1 MKATLP
7 LKSFIPISRSGFLS
21 SIHGSQCC
29 LMLVRPMVKRTSSIN
44 AIGTNF
50 LLVVKLTS
58 GIMADRIRQAGN
70 ETKMANQLP
79 AGDEGLADG
88 EEGAS
93 KGQPWPKPSTAWY
106 AVSIFAVALLFAF
119 LDRGIITL
127 LVEPIKADLRLS
139 DFEMSLLIGF
149 ALVVFNAFVAVPA
162 SRFVDIWPRNIII
175 TAGIAVW
182 STMTALCGFAQNFW
196 QLFMFR
202 MGIGVGEIVH
212 GPATYSM
219 MADFFPREKLPRAI
233 AVLQL
238 GFIGGLGISLVLGAF
253 VIQMLLDIDNVV
265 IPGTGV
271 VIRNWQL
278 VFIIVGLPGLLVAAL
293 MTTVPEPPRRG
304 RLVELKKP
312 MPLRTVLK
320 YLFNHWRLYA
330 PQFFGLAVSAIESS
344 GTRAW
349 QPAFFQRTY
358 DWSAQ
363 KTGLILGTA
372 LIVAAPFGL
381 WAATWLTEKFASTR
395 DDANL
400 RVVAI
405 AYTLSPIFAIAGPL
419 MPNPWLALTCASLAF
434 MIGIGGAVPQNAA
447 LQSVT
452 PNEMR
457 GQVTALY
464 LFVFS
469 VIGGGIG
476 PTFIALFT
484 DFLMRDEQLLRYA
497 LSVSALIMMPIAAWI
512 MWKGVKPYGQAIA
525 AIKLRERH
533 EPA

>member
-1 MKATLP
+1 MLGSDKLAEDYITMAHELPPGTDVSTDGVGGGSKA
-7 LKSFIPISRSGFLS
+7 
-21 SIHGSQCC
+21 
-29 LMLVRPMVKRTSSIN
+29 
-44 AIGTNF
+44 
-50 LLVVKLTS
+50 
-58 GIMADRIRQAGN
+58 
-70 ETKMANQLP
+70 
-79 AGDEGLADG
+79 
-88 EEGAS
+88 
-93 KGQPWPKPSTAWY
+93 QPWPKPRTAWY
-106 AVSIFAVALLFAF
+106 AVSIFAIALLFAF

-127 LVEPIKADLRLS
+127 LVEPIKADLSLS
-139 DFEMSLLIGF
+139 DFEMSLLLGF
-149 ALVVFNAFVAVPA
+149 ALIVFNAFVAVPA

-202 MGIGVGEIVH
+202 MGIGVGELVH

-219 MADFFPREKLPRAI
+219 MADYFPREKLPRAI

-238 GFIGGLGISLVLGAF
+238 GFIGGLGISLILGAF
-253 VIQMLLDIDNVV
+253 VIQMLLGIDNVV
-265 IPGTGV
+265 VPGTGI

-278 VFIIVGLPGLLVAAL
+278 VFIIVGVPGLLVAAL
-293 MTTVPEPPRRG
+293 MMTVAEPPRRG

-312 MPLRTVLK
+312 MPLRTVIK
-320 YLFNHWRLYA
+320 YLFNHWRVYA

-344 GTRAW
+344 GVRAW

-372 LIVAAPFGL
+372 LIIAAPFGL
-381 WAATWLTEKFASTR
+381 WIATWLTEKLARTR

-400 RVVAI
+400 RVVAF
-405 AYTLSPIFAIAGPL
+405 AYMASPIFAISGPL
-419 MPNPWLALTCASLAF
+419 MPNPWLAVICAALAL

-484 DFLMRDEQLLRYA
+484 NYVIGDEQLLRYA
-497 LSVSALIMMPIAAWI
+497 LSVSAAIMMPIAAWI
-512 MWKGVKPYGQAIA
+512 MWKGVRPYGQAIA

>member
-1 MKATLP
+1 M
-7 LKSFIPISRSGFLS
+7 IRS
-21 SIHGSQCC
+21 
-29 LMLVRPMVKRTSSIN
+29 MVKRTSPIN
-44 AIGTNF
+44 AIGRNIP
-50 LLVVKLTS
+50 LVGNLSS
-58 GIMADRIRQAGN
+58 GIMDASHQQAGN
-70 ETKMANQLP
+70 THTMAIQSPPGNDT
-79 AGDEGLADG
+79 AADSSQARG
-88 EEGAS
+88 S

-106 AVSIFAVALLFAF
+106 AVSVFALALMFAF

-127 LVEPIKADLRLS
+127 LVPPIKADLDLS
-139 DFEMSLLIGF
+139 DFEISLLLGF

-175 TAGIAVW
+175 SAGIAVW
-182 STMTALCGFAQNFW
+182 SAMTALCGFAQNFL
-196 QLFMFR
+196 QLFIFR

-219 MADFFPREKLPRAI
+219 MADYFPRERLPRAI

-253 VIQMLLDIDNVV
+253 VIQMLLGIDNVA
-265 IPGTGV
+265 IPGTNF

-293 MTTVPEPPRRG
+293 MTTVMEPPRRG
-304 RLVELKKP
+304 QLIALQKP

-320 YLFNHWRLYA
+320 YLFEHWRLYA
-330 PQFFGLAVSAIESS
+330 PQFFGLAVAAIESS

-349 QPAFFQRTY
+349 QPVFFQRTF

-363 KTGLILGTA
+363 KTGLVLGTA
-372 LIVAAPFGL
+372 LIIAAPFGL
-381 WAATWLTEKFASTR
+381 WFATWLTERFASTR
-395 DDANL
+395 NDANL

-405 AYTLSPIFAIAGPL
+405 AYTVGPVFSIAGPL
-419 MPNPWLALTCASLAF
+419 MPDPWLAVACASLAF

-464 LFVFS
+464 LFVFA

-484 DFLMRDEQLLRYA
+484 DYVMRDEQLLRYSLA
-497 LSVSALIMMPIAAWI
+497 VSAAIMMPVAAWI
-512 MWKGVKPYGQAIA
+512 MWSGVRPYGLEIA
-525 AIKLRERH
+525 NVKLREQR
-533 EPA
+533 EADE

>member
-1 MKATLP
+1 MAHEVPESVDTP
-7 LKSFIPISRSGFLS
+7 ANGESGA
-21 SIHGSQCC
+21 Q
-29 LMLVRPMVKRTSSIN
+29 
-44 AIGTNF
+44 
-50 LLVVKLTS
+50 
-58 GIMADRIRQAGN
+58 
-70 ETKMANQLP
+70 
-79 AGDEGLADG
+79 
-88 EEGAS
+88 
-93 KGQPWPKPSTAWY
+93 QPWPEPRTAWY
-106 AVSIFAVALLFAF
+106 ATVIFAIALMFAF

-127 LVEPIKADLRLS
+127 LVEPIKADLSLT
-139 DFEMSLLIGF
+139 DIEMSLLLGF
-149 ALVVFNAFVAVPA
+149 ALIVFNAFVAVPA

-175 TAGIAVW
+175 TVGIAFW
-182 STMTALCGFAQNFW
+182 STATALCGLAQNFW
-196 QLFMFR
+196 QLFTFR
-202 MGIGVGEIVH
+202 MGVGIGELVH

-238 GFIGGLGISLVLGAF
+238 GFIGGLGVSLLLGAF
-253 VIQMLLDIDNVV
+253 VIQMLLGIDNVV
-265 IPGTGV
+265 IPGTSI

-278 VFIIVGLPGLLVAAL
+278 VFIVVGLPGLLVAAAM
-293 MTTVPEPPRRG
+293 MTVHEPPRRG
-304 RLVELKKP
+304 RLTELKKP
-312 MPLRTVLK
+312 MPLRNVLR
-320 YLFNHWRLYA
+320 YLITHWRLYA

-363 KTGLILGTA
+363 KTGLVLGTA

-381 WAATWLTEKFASTR
+381 WGATWLTEKYAKTR

-405 AYTLSPIFAIAGPL
+405 AYVLSPIFAIAGPL
-419 MPNPWLALTCASLAF
+419 MPNPWLAVFCASMAL

-476 PTFIALFT
+476 PTFIAVFT
-484 DFLMRDEQLLRYA
+484 DYIIGDEQLLRYA
-497 LSVSALIMMPIAAWI
+497 LSVSAAIMMPIAAWI
-512 MWKGVKPYGQAIA
+512 MWSGVKPYGRAIA
-525 AIKLRERH
+525 AIKIREKQGTY
-533 EPA
+533 

>member
-1 MKATLP
+1 M
-7 LKSFIPISRSGFLS
+7 
-21 SIHGSQCC
+21 
-29 LMLVRPMVKRTSSIN
+29 N
-44 AIGTNF
+44 AIGA
-50 LLVVKLTS
+50 KLPLDARLSS
-58 GIMADRIRQAGN
+58 GIMTASDRQAG
-70 ETKMANQLP
+70 TLKTMAHQTP
-79 AGDEGLADG
+79 ASGDAANGGDQEA
-88 EEGAS
+88 A
-93 KGQPWPKPSTAWY
+93 KGQPWPEPGKAWY
-106 AVSIFAVALLFAF
+106 AVSIFAVALLFLF

-127 LVEPIKADLRLS
+127 LVEPIKADLELT
-139 DFEMSLLIGF
+139 DLEISLLLGF
-149 ALVVFNAFVAVPA
+149 ALIVFNAFVAVPA

-175 TAGIAVW
+175 TVGIAFW
-182 STMTALCGFAQNFW
+182 SAMTALCGFAQNFL

-202 MGIGVGEIVH
+202 IGVGVGEIVH

-219 MADFFPREKLPRAI
+219 MADLFPREKLPRAI

-238 GFIGGLGISLVLGAF
+238 GFIGGIGVSLLLGAF
-253 VIQMLLDIDNVV
+253 VIHMLLGIDNVIV
-265 IPGTGV
+265 PGTSI

-278 VFIIVGLPGLLVAAL
+278 VFIIVGLPGFLVAAL
-293 MTTVPEPPRRG
+293 MMTVAEPPRRG
-304 RLVELKKP
+304 RTIELKKP
-312 MPLRTVLK
+312 MPLRKVIK
-320 YLFNHWRLYA
+320 YLFEHWRVYA

-349 QPAFFQRTY
+349 QPVFFQRTY

-363 KTGLILGTA
+363 KTGAVLGIA
-372 LIVAAPFGL
+372 LIIAAPFGL
-381 WAATWLTEKFASTR
+381 WAATWLTEKLAKTR

-405 AYTLSPIFAIAGPL
+405 AYTLSPIFAISGPL
-419 MPNPWLALTCASLAF
+419 MPNPWMAVGCASLAV

-476 PTFIALFT
+476 PTFIAVFT
-484 DFLMRDEQLLRYA
+484 NNVIGNEQLLRYA
-497 LSVSALIMMPIAAWI
+497 LSITAAIMMPIAAWI
-512 MWKGVKPYGQAIA
+512 MWSGVRPYGKAIA
-525 AIKLRERH
+525 KVKIREQQ
-533 EPA
+533 ELA

>member
-1 MKATLP
+1 MSPNYTLAAN
-7 LKSFIPISRSGFLS
+7 
-21 SIHGSQCC
+21 
-29 LMLVRPMVKRTSSIN
+29 TS
-44 AIGTNF
+44 
-50 LLVVKLTS
+50 S
-58 GIMADRIRQAGN
+58 GIMGAGQEQAGN
-70 ETKMANQLP
+70 TIGMAHQVPEEVDAP
-79 AGDEGLADG
+79 AIG
-88 EEGAS
+88 ESVAR
-93 KGQPWPKPSTAWY
+93 QPWPKPSTAWY
-106 AVSIFAVALLFAF
+106 ATAIFAVALMFAF

-127 LVEPIKADLRLS
+127 LVEPIKADLSLS
-139 DFEMSLLIGF
+139 DFEMSLLLGF
-149 ALVVFNAFVAVPA
+149 ALIVFNAFVAVPA

-182 STMTALCGFAQNFW
+182 STMTALCGFAQNFL

-202 MGIGVGEIVH
+202 MGVGIGELVH

-219 MADFFPREKLPRAI
+219 MADYFPREKLPRAI

-238 GFIGGLGISLVLGAF
+238 GFIGGLGVSLVLGAF
-253 VIQMLLDIDNVV
+253 VIKMLLDIDNVV
-265 IPGTGV
+265 VPGTGI

-278 VFIIVGLPGLLVAAL
+278 VFIAVGLPGLLVAAAM
-293 MTTVPEPPRRG
+293 MTVHEPPRRG
-304 RLVELKKP
+304 RLTELTKP
-312 MPLRTVLK
+312 MPLRHVLK
-320 YLFNHWRLYA
+320 YLFTHWRLYA
-330 PQFFGLAVSAIESS
+330 PQFFGLAVAAIESS

-349 QPAFFQRTY
+349 QPVFFQRTY

-381 WAATWLTEKFASTR
+381 WAATWLTERFAKTR

-405 AYTLSPIFAIAGPL
+405 AYILSPVFAITGPL
-419 MPNPWLALTCASLAF
+419 MPDPWLAVFCAAMAL

-464 LFVFS
+464 LFVFA

-484 DFLMRDEQLLRYA
+484 DFVMQDEQLLRYS
-497 LSVSALIMMPIAAWI
+497 LSVSAAIMMPIAAWI
-512 MWKGVKPYGQAIA
+512 MWSGVKPYGRAIA
-525 AIKLRERH
+525 AIKIREKLGTI
-533 EPA
+533 